1 MPGNKQKAGQFLS
14 LEASSW
20 ISLSELWSFTL
31 TVFKEIILINI
42 TQKIYQITANQRPHY
57 HWNNQSIF
65 CAVLSTSSYPCIC
78 THFATCL
85 LCFSLLEQ
93 PPKEVNK
100 QVLELVERR
109 GQDCMTMT
117 MRERSKTESF
127 HSHSGLSDWLC
138 TYDWTTDPLSPRKG
152 RSRVAPCHHKKVRKG
167 RWFIPSSAARILL
180 LLFILCPI
188 LHQLY
193 QFDLLWGFFF
203 PDLAGEECTAAGRW
217 KKLEQEESP
226 SAVVMLVLVIR
237 ICSG

>member
-42 TQKIYQITANQRPHY
+42 TQKIHQITANPRPHY

-85 LCFSLLEQ
+85 LYFSLLEQ

-117 MRERSKTESF
+117 MREKSKTESF
-127 HSHSGLSDWLC
+127 HSHSGLSGWLC
-138 TYDWTTDPLSPRKG
+138 TYDWTTDPLSPRRG
-152 RSRVAPCHHKKVRKG
+152 RSRVAPCHHKKSKEGKVIYS
-167 RWFIPSSAARILL
+167 FFCCVYSSSAVYFVPYLASAVSVWFAFGFPPPPPPPRFSRRGVYSGRQVEKKLSRKCDL
-180 LLFILCPI
+180 LLF
-188 LHQLY
+188 
-193 QFDLLWGFFF
+193 
-203 PDLAGEECTAAGRW
+203 
-217 KKLEQEESP
+217 
-226 SAVVMLVLVIR
+226 
-237 ICSG
+237 